1 MSLVECAE
9 NYALFRGTKQT
20 QNCVG
25 GTKFNFKDWAQKY
38 KDYQGIDWSELQR
51 QHKEFAG
58 HTSTSLSK
66 VFRGCLCFAKKLKNT
81 EEVSLVEVAESAEVL
96 TVKKELA
103 AKTIRRKR
111 SYFEKRVEEL
121 KINIV
126 V

>member
-1 MSLVECAE
+1 M
-9 NYALFRGTKQT
+9 
-20 QNCVG
+20 
-25 GTKFNFKDWAQKY
+25 
-38 KDYQGIDWSELQR
+38 
-51 QHKEFAG
+51 
-58 HTSTSLSK
+58 
-66 VFRGCLCFAKKLKNT
+66 
-81 EEVSLVEVAESAEVL
+81 EVAESAEVL